1 MCESCGCGEHD
12 SHHHDHIKMGES
24 LTAYNDRF
32 AEKNREFFRDKKII
46 AFNLLSS
53 PGSGKTSFLIKI
65 IKELKKRFPVA
76 VIEGDQQTDLDA
88 AKIKKTGAKTV
99 QINTGKA
106 CHLDAHMVGHA
117 VHDLELADESVLF
130 IENVGNLV
138 CPADFDLGENL
149 KVVFLSV
156 AEGDEKPL
164 KYPFIFAKADAVVIS
179 KTDLIPYVDFDMAKA
194 KKYAKQANPYVQ
206 IFEVSVKT
214 GEGIGEF
221 RDWVMEKYEHVSCRT
236 C

>member
-1 MCESCGCGEHD
+1 MCESCGCKEHD
-12 SHHHDHIKMGES
+12 SHHHDHIKMGEN
-24 LTAYNDRF
+24 LMAYNDKF
-32 AEKNREFFRDKKII
+32 AEKNREFFRDKKIV

-88 AKIKKTGAKTV
+88 EKIKKTGAKTV

-106 CHLDAHMVGHA
+106 CHLDAHIVGHT
-117 VHDLELADESVLF
+117 VHDLELSDESILF

-179 KTDLIPYVDFDMAKA
+179 KTDLLPYVDFDMAKA

-206 IFEVSVKT
+206 NFEVSVKT
-214 GEGIGEF
+214 GEGIQEF
-221 RDWVMEKYEHVSCRT
+221 KDWVTEKYEHVSCRT